1 MFVISEH
8 PPENLPIFTFDGKT
22 EAGSPQ
28 QETNDRCGAGLTALQ
43 DGERRNSKQAFYVGQ
58 KNSCIAGLLNGI
70 AFSAMVWTGIVLL
83 I

>member
-8 PPENLPIFTFDGKT
+8 PPENLPMFTFDGKT

-28 QETNDRCGAGLTALQ
+28 QEADDRCDADQTMLQ
-43 DGERRNSKQAFYVGQ
+43 DGERRNSKQAFYVNQ
-58 KNSCIAGLLNGI
+58 KNCCIAGLLNGI
-70 AFSAMVWTGIVLL
+70 ALSAMVWTGIVLL